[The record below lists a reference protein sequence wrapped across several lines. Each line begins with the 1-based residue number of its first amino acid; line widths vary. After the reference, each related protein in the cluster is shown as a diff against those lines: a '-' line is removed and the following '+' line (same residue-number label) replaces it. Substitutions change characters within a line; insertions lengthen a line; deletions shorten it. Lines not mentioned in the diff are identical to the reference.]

1 MKYFLLK
8 NKNDIIPLENFV
20 KMKKLDWA
28 PLYPISSIQIKE
40 KSAGYIVGLSDS
52 GVVSDYGNFSI
63 LPDVKL
69 YRIPFNNK
77 LKI

>member
-8 NKNDIIPLENFV
+8 NKNDIIALENFI
-20 KMKKLDWA
+20 KRKRLSWS
-28 PLYPISSIQIKE
+28 PSYPISSIHIGKD
-40 KSAGYIVGLSDS
+40 SVGYIVGLNNQ
-52 GVVSDYGNFSI
+52 GIFSDYGNFSI

-69 YRIPFNNK
+69 YRIPFNK

>member
-8 NKNDIIPLENFV
+8 NKNDIIALENFV
-20 KMKKLDWA
+20 KMKKLNWS
-28 PLYPISSIQIKE
+28 PLYPISSIQIRE
-40 KSAGYIVGLSDS
+40 ESVGYIVGLSDS

-63 LPDVKL
+63 LPDVRL
-69 YRIPFNNK
+69 YKITYNVK

>member
-8 NKNDIIPLENFV
+8 NKNDIITLENFI
-20 KMKKLDWA
+20 KRKGLNWF
-28 PLYPISSIQIKE
+28 PPYPISSIHIDKN
-40 KSAGYIVGLSDS
+40 SVGYIVGLNNH